1 MLAKNPAGWDELLD
15 LVYAGEAPLVVS
27 INARTA
33 DGTDP
38 SWLWDVP
45 YERLVGRMVVATGD
59 RFRDLSERLRYAEVA
74 HRTEPDPR
82 RAVMVAG
89 EGSDAMVDVIG
100 NYTAFHDLL
109 GARA

>member
-1 MLAKNPAGWDELLD
+1 
-15 LVYAGEAPLVVS
+15 VS

-45 YERLVGRMVVATGD
+45 YERLSGRSVVATGD
-59 RFRDLSERLRYAEVA
+59 RFRDLSERLRYAGVV
-74 HRTEPDPR
+74 HRTEPEPR
-82 RAVMVAG
+82 QAVMLAG
-89 EGSDAMVDVIG
+89 DGTEAMVDVIG

-109 GARA
+109 ETPA